1 MIHHVTR
8 FAVLVPVRNTA
19 AETVA
24 HAMFEQ
30 IISMFGAP
38 KTFHSDHST
47 ISVAKY
53 TRIRKDSNDAVSAPR
68 KFRTITSTYSTMYSM
83 LAMLS
88 VVDQS
93 NWAFLLL
100 FVQLAHNTRFS
111 ATMRE
116 TPFF

>member
-1 MIHHVTR
+1 
-8 FAVLVPVRNTA
+8 
-19 AETVA
+19 
-24 HAMFEQ
+24 
-30 IISMFGAP
+30 
-38 KTFHSDHST
+38 
-47 ISVAKY
+47 
-53 TRIRKDSNDAVSAPR
+53 
-68 KFRTITSTYSTMYSM
+68 MYSM